1 MIIYLITNH
10 FQNPN
15 LRPQRQKK
23 VSELSN
29 ASSSKAQ
36 LTRREREEVEKQ
48 KAKAHYQV
56 FSNDFISEFGNNT
69 LKTNQTLSRFT

>member
-1 MIIYLITNH
+1 MIICLITNH

-56 FSNDFISEFGNNT
+56 F
-69 LKTNQTLSRFT
+69 